1 MTSCT
6 QWQTCAPLVA
16 GKLHKSCWS
25 CTSAQTR
32 DACNMFDEMRKR
44 PGAELLF
51 ASALGN
57 EVNSGLLLLTSTIDL
72 KGKVELMLIMKTTK
86 TAELSCSMVF
96 NLAARSLQ
104 NLDCN

>member
-1 MTSCT
+1 MSFVT
-6 QWQTCAPLVA
+6 QIRVRNPNWGPL
-16 GKLHKSCWS
+16 KF
-25 CTSAQTR
+25 R
-32 DACNMFDEMRKR
+32 DCIIVFTYQVNSNVLPSK
-44 PGAELLF
+44 
-51 ASALGN
+51 SALGN